1 MWWLIALPFI
11 IIILLYGYEYIR
23 QLITPKPAPSP
34 PPTPPPETAPQTPP
48 SQPPATQP
56 PTQVQ
61 TPPPQEQTSQPD
73 VKPQPQP
80 SPPKLASLGL
90 SVDKVCIEDYGE
102 FNVYAR
108 AYDTSNNPLPDIV
121 VVLYSGNN
129 PIGQS
134 KTDKD
139 GIAQFKVPCNAN
151 NPYQTD
157 LIAVN
162 PDTNIKSNSV
172 TIRCVKSPECSPPSP
187 DKPIQPQ
194 PQPIPKRPC
203 CYDSQCWGEYL
214 GDEERDI
221 DPNNQLDVNMLRSV
235 GYSDVEIREIANEK
249 LMKIRYAKCRDQY
262 GNIIPD
268 MIQLKEVK
276 IFSFVKEVA
285 GIVWL
290 WIKTDL
296 DCKNVECLAFW
307 NDSYAYPLKYYADK
321 DAYKYFVQYPAEKKL
336 IGTKTDNQ
344 VVWTE
349 EKVIDKPSRVCGR
362 LRVQQQAPPYQGRVK
377 DLCVDT
383 SLTELTVEL

>member
-1 MWWLIALPFI
+1 MWWLIALPFL
-11 IIILLYGYEYIR
+11 IIILIYGYEYIR
-23 QLITPKPAPSP
+23 QLITPKP
-34 PPTPPPETAPQTPP
+34 PPTPPP
-48 SQPPATQP
+48 
-56 PTQVQ
+56 PTQVEA
-61 TPPPQEQTSQPD
+61 PPPQEKTSQPD

-80 SPPKLASLGL
+80 SPPKLASLSL
-90 SVDKVCIEDYGE
+90 TVDKVCIEDSGE
-102 FNVYAR
+102 FNVNAR
-108 AYDTSNNPLPDIV
+108 AYDTSNNPISNIV

-187 DKPIQPQ
+187 DKTVQQ
-194 PQPIPKRPC
+194 VVKKRPC

-221 DPNNQLDVNMLRSV
+221 DPNNQLDVQMLRNA
-235 GYSDVEIREIANEK
+235 GYSDIEIREIANEK

-276 IFSFVKEVA
+276 IFSFVKVA

-307 NDSYAYPLKYYADK
+307 NDLYAYPLRYYADK
-321 DAYKYFVQYPAEKKL
+321 DAYKYFVQYQVEKKL

-349 EKVIDKPSRVCGR
+349 EKVIDKPSRVCGQ
-362 LRVQQQAPPYQGRVK
+362 LKIVQQAPPYQMRVK
-377 DLCVDT
+377 NICVDT